1 MNELQKFFYF
11 KKIGYRCSL
20 AGKVFGP
27 RGEVGYLRKDKGL
40 LKICARVGK
49 KNIYGYAHRF
59 VYFWFHGNVP
69 EVVLHKDGNKLN
81 NHFRNLQPISLVEH
95 NALKKKIGIEIKSL
109 SLHHKKNQ

>member
-27 RGEVGYLRKDKGL
+27 RGEVGYLAKDKGY

-49 KNIYGYAHRF
+49 KTIYGYAHRF
-59 VYFWFHGNVP
+59 VFFWFYGNVP
-69 EVVLHKDGNKLN
+69 EVVWHKDNNKLN
-81 NHFRNLQPISLVEH
+81 NRFSNLEARTFVGHICS
-95 NALKKKIGIEIKSL
+95 KKER
-109 SLHHKKNQ
+109 